1 MAWSLSIS
9 HSGRIL
15 AAAGIC
21 VAAASFAVA
30 AGPDLPASPPL
41 PSPSPL
47 TPAVDDRADVSAGAI
62 PAEPPVPESRPEP
75 PAVKPE
81 DQQEPRLTDPA
92 AVARVT
98 TPAAEAACRAR
109 LKELGVTF
117 EEEESLSDPS
127 GCFIANP
134 IAVTGLGKGIALKP
148 EAVMNCVMAEAAAAF
163 AQGTIAPNLKSAFGT
178 ELVGIDHASAYIC
191 RPRNGTGKL
200 SEHAFGNALDIAAFE
215 LADKRRIDVK
225 KAEDDKEA
233 NFLASIR
240 SAACG
245 PFKTVL
251 GPGNADH
258 DTHFHFDMQPRRN
271 GGTYCR

>member
-1 MAWSLSIS
+1 MTPFMV
-9 HSGRIL
+9 RIAAVAGIFAGAAGFAL
-15 AAAGIC
+15 AAQ
-21 VAAASFAVA
+21 V
-30 AGPDLPASPPL
+30 DLPASPPL
-41 PSPSPL
+41 PAPSPIA
-47 TPAVDDRADVSAGAI
+47 PVEEAPADVRTDAI
-62 PAEPPVPESRPEP
+62 PDQAPLPELRPEP
-75 PAVKPE
+75 PEAKVE

-92 AVARVT
+92 AVARIT
-98 TPAAEAACRAR
+98 TPAEETACRAR
-109 LKELGVTF
+109 LKDLGVTF
-117 EEEESLSDPS
+117 EEEESMSDPS

-134 IAVTGLGKGIALKP
+134 IVVTGLGNGITLKP
-148 EAVMNCVMAEAAAAF
+148 EAVMNCAMAEAAARF
-163 AQGTIAPNLKSAFGT
+163 AQDTIAPNMKSAFGT
-178 ELVGIDHASAYIC
+178 ELAGIDHASAYIC
-191 RPRNGTGKL
+191 RPRSGTGKL

-258 DTHFHFDMQPRRN
+258 DTHFHFDLQPRRN